1 MKRKDFIKQIGCG
14 AGAITFSPL
23 LISCFNGNSVQ
34 NGEFQ
39 LPLELPSELTGANS
53 TLNASSSNIQ
63 IGDSYSLSAFRFN
76 DSLPAPTIRKKR
88 GDTVQIHFENNI
100 GQESIIHW
108 HGLIVSP
115 DMDGHPKDAF
125 TEGSYDYQYTIN
137 QRAGTYWYHPHPHR
151 ITGPQVYKGLA
162 GFYFIEDEEEQAL
175 NLPSGDHEIPL
186 VIQDRRA
193 DGNDIVYNP
202 SMPDRMM
209 SGYLGDLILVN
220 GVPTPFH
227 EVGPGYYRL
236 RILNGSNARI
246 YNLSFEN
253 DAPFTV
259 IGTDGG
265 LLPKPLETNELLLAP
280 GERADILV
288 DFSTGFNQ
296 DRVKLISKTF
306 DVPSGGMM
314 GMQNMMGGNFEQGTG
329 FSIMEF
335 RITKSDS
342 NTSFELPDQLS
353 KPDFPSESNATKNRP
368 IQLDMQM
375 GQGHTINGRL
385 FEMERVDERVKQGD
399 TEIWELINNSSV
411 PHPMHVHAVQFK
423 VLDRSGNRGLIPTET
438 GWKDTVLV
446 MPGETV
452 RVIMKFDAQKGIYVF
467 HCHNL
472 EHEDNGMMANLEIV

>member
-1 MKRKDFIKQIGCG
+1 MNRKDFIKRIGYG

-23 LISCFNGNSVQ
+23 LISCLDGNSVQ
-34 NGEFQ
+34 NGDFQ
-39 LPLELPSELTGANS
+39 LPLALPFELTGTNS
-53 TLNASSSNIQ
+53 TLTASPSNIQ

-76 DSLPAPTIRKKR
+76 DSIPGPTIRKQR
-88 GDTVQIHFENNI
+88 GDKVQIRFENNI

-108 HGLIVSP
+108 HGLIVPP

-125 TEGSYDYQYTIN
+125 TEGSYDYEYTIN

-162 GFYFIEDEEEQAL
+162 GFYLVEDEEEQSL
-175 NLPSGDHEIPL
+175 NLPSGDYEIPL
-186 VIQDRRA
+186 VIQDRRVN
-193 DGNDIVYNP
+193 GNEIVYNP

-209 SGYLGDLILVN
+209 SGFLGDLIMVN

-246 YNLSFEN
+246 YNLAFEN

-265 LLPKPLETNELLLAP
+265 LLPKPIETNELLLAP
-280 GERADILV
+280 GERTDIIV
-288 DFSTGFNQ
+288 DFSTGF
-296 DRVKLISKTF
+296 DREKVKLISKPF
-306 DVPSGGMM
+306 NIPSGGMM
-314 GMQNMMGGNFEQGTG
+314 GMQNMMGSDFEQGTG

-335 RITKSDS
+335 RITKPDG
-342 NTSFELPDQLS
+342 NTSFELPEQLS
-353 KPDFPSESNATKNRP
+353 TSEFPDENDATTTRP
-368 IQLDMQM
+368 VQLDMQM

-385 FEMERVDERVKQGD
+385 FEMERVDVEVNQGD
-399 TEIWELINNSSV
+399 TEIWEFINNSNF
-411 PHPMHVHAVQFK
+411 PHPMHVHAVHFK
-423 VLDRSGNRGLIPTET
+423 VLERSGNRGLLPTET

-446 MPGETV
+446 MPGERV
-452 RVIMKFDAQKGIYVF
+452 KVIMKFYAPKGMYVF

-472 EHEDNGMMANLEIV
+472 EHEDAGMMANFQIQ